1 MMEQERFE
9 ELAAMNALGMLESD
23 EKRTLDGTTTRD
35 KDLRALG
42 HELDLTVAE
51 LGYLIQPME
60 PPADMK
66 KRIRAKMRAKGV
78 KGIGISRGA
87 IIGGT
92 GWALAASFAV
102 ASIWLWKDRAGMT
115 EQLAAASR
123 AISPPVSSPVVSA
136 VDDGKAKAR
145 TLEEEL
151 KKRRDEYEAQKK
163 ALQAE
168 IDTLR
173 KRETDAGAQ
182 IAKLTADLEALKK
195 QELESQLQI
204 ATLQSKVW
212 EYRRSEMLV
221 VWDQK
226 RSQGVIVLDK
236 MPKVDSDKDYQLWVV
251 DPGKP
256 DPVSAGV
263 VTVDAKGSVKTVFK
277 PVEAVSGE
285 AKFALSVE
293 KKGGVPKS
301 EGQLLMVGP

>member
-1 MMEQERFE
+1 MEQERFE

-23 EKRTLDGTTTRD
+23 EKRTLDGTIARD
-35 KDLRALG
+35 KDLRVLG
-42 HELDLTVAE
+42 GELDQTVAE
-51 LGYLIQPME
+51 LGYLIKPVQ

-78 KGIGISRGA
+78 KGVGFSREV
-87 IIGGT
+87 IIGAA
-92 GWALAASFAV
+92 GWALAAGFAV
-102 ASIWLWKDRAGMT
+102 ASIWLWKERAGMT

-123 AISPPVSSPVVSA
+123 AIAPPSNPVAPV
-136 VDDGKAKAR
+136 VDDGKAKAH

-163 ALQAE
+163 ALQVE

-173 KRETDAGAQ
+173 KRETDSSAQ

-195 QELESQLQI
+195 QEQESQLQI

-226 RSQGVIVLDK
+226 RGQGVIVLDK
-236 MPKVDSDKDYQLWVV
+236 MPKVETDKDYQLWVV
-251 DPGKP
+251 DPSKP

-263 VTVDAKGSVKTVFK
+263 VTVDPKGSVKTVFK
-277 PVEAVSGE
+277 PVEAVTGE

>member
-1 MMEQERFE
+1 MDQERFE
-9 ELAAMNALGMLESD
+9 ELAAMNALGMLEND
-23 EKRTLDGTTTRD
+23 EKRALDGAVARD
-35 KDLRALG
+35 KEVRSLTL
-42 HELDLTVAE
+42 ELEQVTAE
-51 LGYLIQPME
+51 LAYLVQPVE
-60 PPADMK
+60 PPANMK

-78 KGIGISRGA
+78 KGAGLSRGV

-92 GWALAASFAV
+92 GWALAACFAL
-102 ASIWLWKDRAGMT
+102 ASIWLWKERAGMT
-115 EQLAAASR
+115 QQLAAASR
-123 AISPPVSSPVVSA
+123 AIAPVHNPATPV
-136 VDDGKAKAR
+136 VDDGKAR

-151 KKRRDEYEAQKK
+151 KKRRDEFEAQKQ
-163 ALQAE
+163 ALAKE
-168 IDTLR
+168 IETLN
-173 KRETDAGAQ
+173 KRETEAKAQ
-182 IAKLTADLEALKK
+182 NARLTAEVAALKE
-195 QELESQLQI
+195 QEQQSQLQI

-226 RSQGVIVLDK
+226 RSQGVVMLDK

-251 DPGKP
+251 DPSKP
-256 DPVSAGV
+256 NPVSAGV

-285 AKFALSVE
+285 AKFALSIE